1 MLSCECLDFVHSWR
15 KFGVNK
21 RSFTVLDPTSTKR
34 IVEEGGGVKS
44 SFRSGLRY
52 AYEKKENKH
61 KQHVSTGNSSCSG
74 EDGERESRFIHVCTV
89 RGRREHEE
97 SVKCFAR
104 NQPVTKASSH
114 ACPVQAGTSI
124 ATHADSNWKQQ
135 PAAKS
140 SNLHAHKIITRLLA
154 QSTEAG

>member
-1 MLSCECLDFVHSWR
+1 VERQQHVCFVSWTASVPTEQAIVHQGAHRYSSANAAPRICLVCVNIMLSCECLDFVHSWR

-74 EDGERESRFIHVCTV
+74 EDGERESRL
-89 RGRREHEE
+89 GM
-97 SVKCFAR
+97 K
-104 NQPVTKASSH
+104 
-114 ACPVQAGTSI
+114 
-124 ATHADSNWKQQ
+124 
-135 PAAKS
+135 
-140 SNLHAHKIITRLLA
+140 
-154 QSTEAG
+154 